1 MLNVFPDLLVFSM
14 LAPFIIRVVAG
25 FTFLNT
31 GILKL
36 SREKGRWLISLE
48 ELRIS
53 KTSIVLKILAA
64 VEIVG
69 GILLIAGAWTQASA
83 LVLAIFT
90 ALAFLIEYKDPF
102 ILKRNLSFYLLLLSI
117 TLSLLFSGAGAF
129 AFDLPL

>member
-1 MLNVFPDLLVFSM
+1 MLNLFPDLLTYSM

-48 ELRIS
+48 ELKIS
-53 KTSIVLKILAA
+53 RASVVLKILA
-64 VEIVG
+64 VIEIVG
-69 GILLIAGAWTQASA
+69 GILLIVGAWTQLAA
-83 LVLAIFT
+83 LILTLFT
-90 ALAFLIEYKDPF
+90 TAVFFIEYRDPS
-102 ILKRNLSFYLLLLSI
+102 ILKRNLPFYLLLLSI